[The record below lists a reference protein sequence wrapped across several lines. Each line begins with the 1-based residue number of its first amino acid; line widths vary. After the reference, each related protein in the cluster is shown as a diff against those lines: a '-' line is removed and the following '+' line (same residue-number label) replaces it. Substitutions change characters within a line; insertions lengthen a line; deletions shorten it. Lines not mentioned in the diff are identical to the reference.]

1 MRKRRARGVF
11 YGRDRYA
18 AFALG
23 LDRAIGSSHAD
34 LDIFVSAR
42 GVAGTVVP
50 EIDEGILGVRADVP
64 AQGEYAWDVLLSR
77 RRRQGLWN
85 MPNLAME
92 LRQYVEQ
99 LIEFGEIY
107 LRLEF
112 LRGPTGTYDLAT
124 VTWLSPETM
133 LRRRGGK
140 DAPFEQF
147 VSRRA
152 FDGSGLT
159 VVDQMAEQ
167 IAEIPANEIARL
179 TWPFDT
185 PGGRSPAQAALA
197 LGREADRSSDRT
209 LRSGHAG
216 AFPDET
222 FLPIARARAGAYAGA
237 LETRQTVSAR
247 IKDQLFYP
255 GTDEAEWFPWITGI
269 TAYFAADRILR
280 SRIALSNLRE
290 HFFDQFNTQVID
302 PWRALNG
309 WDSVKLEIRA
319 DLFSTSDW
327 EDMRSGLVAGDV
339 DLEDVKAALRLEQ
352 ESARQYGR
360 LAAVS
365 IAGSDAPTSV

>member
-11 YGRDRYA
+11 YGRDHYA

-23 LDRAIGSSHAD
+23 LDRVIGSSHAD
-34 LDIFVSAR
+34 ADIFVSAR
-42 GVAGTVVP
+42 GAAATVVP
-50 EIDEGILGVRADVP
+50 EIDDGILGVRADVP
-64 AQGEYAWDVLLSR
+64 AQGEHIWGVLHER
-77 RRRQGLWN
+77 HRRQGMWN
-85 MPNLAME
+85 APNLAME
-92 LRQYVEQ
+92 LRQYVVQ

-112 LRGPTGTYDLAT
+112 LRGPTGTYDLAS
-124 VTWLSPETM
+124 VTSLSPETM
-133 LRRRGGK
+133 LRRRGGA

-159 VVDQMAEQ
+159 VVGEMEEQ
-167 IAEIPANEIARL
+167 IAEIPANEVARL

-185 PGGRSPAQAALA
+185 AGASPAQAALE
-197 LGREADRSSDRT
+197 LGRKADRSSDLT

-222 FLPIARARAGAYAGA
+222 FLPIARARAGAYSDA

-255 GTDEAEWFPWITGI
+255 GTDEAEWFPWISGV

-280 SRIALSNLRE
+280 SRTALSSLRE
-290 HFFDQFNTQVID
+290 HLFRQFNAQVLG
-302 PWRALNG
+302 PWRDLNG
-309 WDSVKLEIRA
+309 WGDVELEIRA
-319 DLFSTSDW
+319 DLFSTADW
-327 EDMRSGLVAGDV
+327 EDLRRGLATGDV

-352 ESARQYGR
+352 ETARQHGR
-360 LAAVS
+360 FAAVP
-365 IAGSDAPTSV
+365 ITSLD